1 MKVLRLKDKAD
12 FYAVK
17 VARGLNHIIPVYDG
31 NGDFILPLEI
41 LKDPAYED
49 LAEDILDK
57 MELVDFVPQPDFS
70 PLQQDTPVKEVKG
83 EFKAMLET
91 AKDVEEAV
99 LMYYQSKI
107 KSEIKGR

>member
-49 LAEDILDK
+49 LVEDILDK

-83 EFKAMLET
+83 EFKAILES
-91 AKDVEEAV
+91 AKDLEDAV
-99 LMYYQSKI
+99 QKYYESKSRPVT
-107 KSEIKGR
+107 KT